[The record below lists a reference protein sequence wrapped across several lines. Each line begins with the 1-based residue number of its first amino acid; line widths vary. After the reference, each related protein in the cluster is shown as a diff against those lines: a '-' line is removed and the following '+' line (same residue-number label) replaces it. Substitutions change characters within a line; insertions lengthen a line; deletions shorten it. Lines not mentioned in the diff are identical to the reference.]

1 MNTRRRKIGDR
12 RNKEAERYREAA
24 NHALDQLQWCINYLH
39 GIHKSQIAQG
49 LAKNRATIIDR
60 YRLDR

>member
-12 RNKEAERYREAA
+12 KEQEAARYREAA
-24 NHALDQLQWCINYLH
+24 NQALDQLQWCINYLH
-39 GIHKSQIAQG
+39 GIRKSQIARG

-60 YRLDR
+60 YRMDH